1 MANTTVGASV
11 QVEFA
16 SIGQMRKAIKEATS
30 DLIVM
35 QEQFGK
41 TSPQAIEAAKKV
53 ADLKD
58 RIADAKEQADL
69 FDPGK
74 RFSAFTNAANQIA
87 AGFSA
92 VQGAMALVG
101 TESEDLQKT
110 LVKVQGA
117 VALSQ
122 GLSQLKDLSKAY
134 DEIKIVAVDAFKA
147 IKGAIGTTGIGLL
160 VVALGTIVAYWDD
173 IKSAVTGAT
182 KETDLFKKS
191 QAEVNKA
198 IADATKKF
206 MEVNVSMDMAKKG
219 TISKKD
225 ALEVYNKE
233 LGDTLGKTSS
243 FEEAEKRIAENTTRY
258 LKSVELRTRAQIFFG
273 KAAEAAAKAASGED
287 IEPSIWQTI
296 GNALTSGGN
305 AAVFFSKQTKSVAG
319 NIADLNDESAMLNK
333 LANEQLKG
341 AIELEKQVDAVGK
354 NKTFEDQVK
363 KNNKAIDDAAKKRE
377 EDAKKRQDAEKVLE
391 DARLAMLSS
400 RQRAEEEILKQFE
413 ERKKTLQAGGIK
425 DFTAI
430 EQQRDNELKAL
441 RKQFSDEDL
450 KLAQDFEDQ
459 LTKITT
465 DRRLASIKD
474 ARVKEVED
482 LKQGYEEQRKTI
494 DENEKLTFE
503 QRFILLASL
512 KENERLA
519 MQELEAKF
527 AAEDNEKKIAKLEKE
542 LEEEGTTFDRKRA
555 ILDEEALLF
564 QAQLDS
570 KAISEEQ
577 YNEKVKALSDA
588 RIAINN
594 EEVNAK
600 LEAAQ
605 AISSILGNL
614 SQLAGEQ
621 TEEGKALAIAQ
632 ATIDT
637 FVNAVKAYK
646 SSLDIPIIGP
656 YIAPVNAALAV
667 AAGVAQIQQIS
678 AVQVPGGNG
687 GGGASRPSIST
698 GAPAGPAPNPTV
710 VAQTLNTQAINQL
723 GNQSMR
729 AYVLNSDMQNNDQR
743 NAYLQRNARIG

>member
-41 TSPQAIEAAKKV
+41 TSPQAIEAAKKI

-58 RIADAKEQADL
+58 RIEDAKEQADL

-74 RFSAFTNAANQIA
+74 KFQAFTTAASQVA

-101 TESEDLQKT
+101 AESEDVQKG
-110 LVKVQGA
+110 LLKVQGA
-117 VALSQ
+117 LALSQ
-122 GLSQLKDLSKAY
+122 GLSQLGDIEKSFTALNTAISSSTIIQKANAAATSLTSGAMRMLG
-134 DEIKIVAVDAFKA
+134 ISVNTTSTSFKVLRTA
-147 IKGAIGTTGIGLL
+147 IITTGIGAL
-160 VVALGTIVAYWDD
+160 VVGIGFAVEALMNFSSATDKAAERQKELEDQIAKTKEKLDD
-173 IKSAVTGAT
+173 TIKSSQEYVDRQIQQTVIQEKIKTLSIDEQKNSKEILKLKKESLNLDIDGAKVEMAT
-182 KETDLFKKS
+182 KQGLLTTQEELTLKTKIY
-191 QAEVNKA
+191 QAEQEKVR
-198 IADATKKF
+198 
-206 MEVNVSMDMAKKG
+206 
-219 TISKKD
+219 
-225 ALEVYNKE
+225 
-233 LGDTLGKTSS
+233 LGL
-243 FEEAEKRIAENTTRY
+243 EAEKKASEE
-258 LKSVELRTRAQIFFG
+258 LKNKREKDAQKII
-273 KAAEAAAKAASGED
+273 KDK
-287 IEPSIWQTI
+287 
-296 GNALTSGGN
+296 
-305 AAVFFSKQTKSVAG
+305 
-319 NIADLNDESAMLNK
+319 
-333 LANEQLKG
+333 
-341 AIELEKQVDAVGK
+341 EKQ
-354 NKTFEDQVK
+354 
-363 KNNKAIDDAAKKRE
+363 AA
-377 EDAKKRQDAEKVLE
+377 AEKVLE

-450 KLAQDFEDQ
+450 KLAKDFEDQ

-474 ARVKEVED
+474 ARVKEIED